1 MRCAAEELYNK
12 FFHMQLFSLLVLAQ
26 GIHLV
31 TPTHQFRDELKDV
44 QHGFKDHFSRAVEE
58 LDASLVELEQ
68 RVTVKAKLEK
78 RDMDMDESQHL
89 ARIQS
94 SKMALQD
101 RIAAKAEWRAV
112 YRQAAHTDRMYR
124 RTLAEI
130 QAGEPVSARQSLN
143 GLKAALRH
151 F

>member
-1 MRCAAEELYNK
+1 
-12 FFHMQLFSLLVLAQ
+12 MQLFSLLSLLVG

-31 TPTHQFRDELKDV
+31 SPAQQFRNELKDV
-44 QHGFKDHFSRAVEE
+44 QNGFKDHFSNVVEE

-68 RVTVKAKLEK
+68 RVTVKKALTKK
-78 RDMDMDESQHL
+78 DMDMDESKHL

-94 SKMALQD
+94 SKMSLQD
-101 RIAAKAEWRAV
+101 RIDAKAEYRAV
-112 YRQAAHTDRMYR
+112 YRQAVHTDRMYR

-130 QAGEPVSARQSLN
+130 EAGSPVSARQSLN

>member
-1 MRCAAEELYNK
+1 MNFIAK
-12 FFHMQLFSLLVLAQ
+12 FFIMQLFSLLFLVAES
-26 GIHLV
+26 IHLV
-31 TPTHQFRDELKDV
+31 GPAQQLRSELKDV
-44 QHGFKDHFSRAVEE
+44 SSGFKDHFSRVVEE

-68 RVTVKAKLEK
+68 RVTVKKTLTK
-78 RDMDMDESQHL
+78 KDMDMDESQHL
-89 ARIQS
+89 ARISS
-94 SKMALQD
+94 SKMSLQD
-101 RIAAKAEWRAV
+101 RIDAKAEWRAV
-112 YRQAAHTDRMYR
+112 YRQAVHTERQYK